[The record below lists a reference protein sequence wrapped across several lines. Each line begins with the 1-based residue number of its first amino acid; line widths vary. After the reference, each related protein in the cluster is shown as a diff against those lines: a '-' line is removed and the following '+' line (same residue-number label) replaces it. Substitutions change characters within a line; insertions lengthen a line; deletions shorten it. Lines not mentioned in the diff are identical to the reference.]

1 MSIRALIVDDE
12 PLARERIRQLLE
24 DEPDVAIIGEC
35 TDGLDAVDTISEE
48 TPDLVF
54 LDVHMPGLDGFE
66 VIEGLNG
73 GPKPA
78 VVFVTA
84 HDSYAVQ
91 AFETHAADYLLKPV
105 ERERFRISLARVRED
120 LQQDGHDPDLRLQA
134 LLASRRAQR
143 AIPKR
148 LAVRTDG
155 RIVFVRTGDIQWI
168 EAAGN
173 YVRLYTA
180 GERHLMRATI
190 SSVEGRL
197 DPNTFLRVHRSAIV
211 NLDYVV
217 EIQPWFHGEY
227 VVIMESGARVNLS
240 RSYRQ
245 RVQAMV
251 DALS

>member
-1 MSIRALIVDDE
+1 MSIRTLIVDDE

-24 DEPDVAIIGEC
+24 DEPDIAIIGEC
-35 TDGLDAVDTISEE
+35 TDGLQAVDAISEE

-105 ERERFRISLARVRED
+105 ERERFRASLAHVREE
-120 LQQDGHDPDLRLQA
+120 LATEGADPDLRLQA
-134 LLASRRAQR
+134 LMAAERARR
-143 AIPKR
+143 AIPER

-155 RIVFVRTGDIQWI
+155 RIVFVRLADVEWI

-180 GERHLMRATI
+180 KERHVMRATI
-190 SSVEGRL
+190 SSIEKKL

-211 NLDYVV
+211 NLDFVT